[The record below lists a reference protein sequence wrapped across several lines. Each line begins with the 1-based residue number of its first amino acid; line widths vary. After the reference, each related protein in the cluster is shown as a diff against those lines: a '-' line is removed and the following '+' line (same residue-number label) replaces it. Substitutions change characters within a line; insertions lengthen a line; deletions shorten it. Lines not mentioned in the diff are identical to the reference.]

1 MKNTSGGKGF
11 ESEREI
17 LYQVLFDMRRDVTE
31 LKKLVHDIMS
41 ERAGTPINHPAETA
55 TVHYLQNPVGM
66 VQETSSSGCS
76 GFCACCKAFCFVS
89 KYYISSKGFF
99 G

>member
-1 MKNTSGGKGF
+1 
-11 ESEREI
+11 
-17 LYQVLFDMRRDVTE
+17 MRRDVTE

-66 VQETSSSGCS
+66 VQDPPVVVAPVSVPVVKPSVSSVNTISPV
-76 GFCACCKAFCFVS
+76 KVS
-89 KYYISSKGFF
+89 SDEVAEVQDTEEYVEEILCLDESEK
-99 G
+99 